1 MIRVIRFSITLS
13 ALLLRL
19 KSRCS
24 TKFKALPILVPPR
37 GYLMLLIR
45 RSTVALPLLWW
56 KSSINQ
62 VREENNT
69 TPTRVHC
76 GEMLNEDTMV
86 LTNSIQRLK
95 LPRPAASIL
104 PDPSIK
110 NTRSRRFVQTKTK
123 IKKILLKM
131 RSLPGLSSAN

>member
-1 MIRVIRFSITLS
+1 MIRVNRFSITLS

-19 KSRCS
+19 NSRCS
-24 TKFKALPILVPPR
+24 TKFKAFPILVPPR

-45 RSTVALPLLWW
+45 RSTVASPLLWR

-69 TPTRVHC
+69 TPTRVRC

-123 IKKILLKM
+123 IIKV
-131 RSLPGLSSAN
+131 N